1 MNDLTAILELVRD
14 PKKAEKQIKMLQ
26 KRERSAIDAERAASI
41 IRKSARERVEQAEVM
56 VEAIRKRE
64 KAIDDREKKID
75 SEIAAKIKNGEKR
88 AEQEFQSFMR
98 KYEAEM
104 DSKTK
109 HLAKM
114 NAVYERSAIA
124 HNDKV
129 AAIKRRLVSIR
140 KAIDEYC

>member
-14 PKKAEKQIKMLQ
+14 PKKAEKQINMLQ

-41 IRKSARERVEQAEVM
+41 TRKSARAQMEQAEAVA
-56 VEAIRKRE
+56 VAIKKRE
-64 KAIDDREKKID
+64 RAIDQREKKID
-75 SEIAAKIKNGEKR
+75 EEIAAKIRNGEKR
-88 AEQEFQSFMR
+88 AEQEFQNFMR

-109 HLAKM
+109 KLSKM
-114 NAVYERSAIA
+114 DAVWDREANAHKE
-124 HNDKV
+124 KV
-129 AAIKRRLVSIR
+129 AGIKRELASIR